1 MSEWKL
7 VGKPALVIVHMQ
19 NAVIKSPSPF
29 EILGHGR
36 AAEEEG
42 VIGKI
47 QQLLRAF
54 RAKGL
59 PVVFMV
65 AHTPLGTKFPAYGMF
80 WDGVRGADANRKG
93 TWDTEIIEE
102 LSPIPG
108 EAVFYNWPFNI
119 FMGSSLEQ
127 FLQDQGIETVV
138 LTGVATGMSVGTA
151 AFALADR
158 FYNLIVPSDTTA
170 DGNRQLH
177 DAIINGM
184 IPAIGLVTTADDVIA
199 HLYSDRLGIAILV

>member
-138 LTGVATGMSVGTA
+138 LTGGGNRDV
-151 AFALADR
+151 ADR

-199 HLYSDRLGIAILV
+199 HL